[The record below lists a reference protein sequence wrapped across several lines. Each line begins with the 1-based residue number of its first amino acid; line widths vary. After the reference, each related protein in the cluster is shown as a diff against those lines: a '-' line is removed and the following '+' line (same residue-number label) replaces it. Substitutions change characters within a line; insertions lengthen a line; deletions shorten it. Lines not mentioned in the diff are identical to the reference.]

1 MVSVAAECAAVSN
14 NEPFQTSS
22 RCCKASHRLVP
33 TMRKRETASREGG
46 TVGRKVSLP
55 SVSDDVL
62 CLSRDTH
69 AVLERR
75 LNFVVPIRRNSPR
88 CVQGVAGA
96 AQKAQAL
103 F

>member
-1 MVSVAAECAAVSN
+1 
-14 NEPFQTSS
+14 
-22 RCCKASHRLVP
+22 
-33 TMRKRETASREGG
+33 MRKRETASREGG

>member
-1 MVSVAAECAAVSN
+1 M
-14 NEPFQTSS
+14 
-22 RCCKASHRLVP
+22 
-33 TMRKRETASREGG
+33 
-46 TVGRKVSLP
+46 GRKVSLP